1 MLKFPILVNDLR
13 LRNICRVIKVFNDM
27 QNCMK
32 VWKQIVFSMPL
43 WKIEMIVP
51 VWKFLHSF
59 YIEFI
64 IILLENMKYQ
74 RFTSFAIAA
83 LMFMNSSSM
92 QFQYLINKY
101 SFKNVQYKMVHFQ
114 SNSKYSLGLYYT
126 HLDSSFS

>member
-74 RFTSFAIAA
+74 RFTSVAIAD

-92 QFQYLINKY
+92 QFQHLINQY